1 MLPCDIT
8 PTIYVNGRTK
18 IYRIPWHVFL
28 FSCCQ
33 NPWGADLWFDKCIS
47 KNIGHTLSKKDML
60 QTNQK
65 YYTNRN
71 KSNCNREKDSQP
83 TIIINKHRIFFEFQ
97 ITLSTCIQFKIVQSV
112 ISSKTSECWDATNF
126 QNESDF
132 PYNNVKDEIVMILV
146 LWSSP

>member
-1 MLPCDIT
+1 MVERRFIEVHGMFFFSRVVRILEGP
-8 PTIYVNGRTK
+8 IYD
-18 IYRIPWHVFL
+18 
-28 FSCCQ
+28 S
-33 NPWGADLWFDKCIS
+33 IS
-47 KNIGHTLSKKDML
+47 VYLKTSVIHYQKKDML

-112 ISSKTSECWDATNF
+112 ISSKTSEC
-126 QNESDF
+126 
-132 PYNNVKDEIVMILV
+132 
-146 LWSSP
+146 

>member
-18 IYRIPWHVFL
+18 IYRSPWHVFL

-47 KNIGHTLSKKDML
+47 KNIGYTLSKKDML

-83 TIIINKHRIFFEFQ
+83 TIIINKHRIF
-97 ITLSTCIQFKIVQSV
+97 LNSKLLYQFAYSLKLYRASYQAKRADV
-112 ISSKTSECWDATNF
+112 KTQQLFRMYRIFLTTML
-126 QNESDF
+126 
-132 PYNNVKDEIVMILV
+132 KMRL
-146 LWSSP
+146 